1 MVVLL
6 ALRAANSLDFLA
18 LNYHLV
24 VAFVTSQFVIAGF
37 WQHDWKRLCVLFQ
50 LGDEFETTKLLV
62 I

>member
-37 WQHDWKRLCVLFQ
+37 WQHDWK
-50 LGDEFETTKLLV
+50 
-62 I
+62 